1 MSHQHARA
9 GGSAAG
15 ADRRPLALVLL
26 ISVSILVVE
35 VVGGLASNSLAL
47 LADAGHV
54 LTDITGL
61 VLALGAIR
69 LADRPASGTRT
80 YGWYRAEVLAAG
92 ANALLLIGLAA
103 FLLFESYQRLNQP
116 TEVASG
122 LMLGVAIMGAAGNLV
137 SLWLLRTPGQ
147 RSLTL
152 RGAYLEVLGDL
163 LASVAVI
170 VAAVVVALTGADIAD
185 AVASALI
192 GLLILPRAVSL
203 LRESAE
209 VLLEAVPRGLRM
221 DDVRSHLLGAAGVDD
236 VHDLHAWT
244 ITSGQP
250 VISAH
255 VVLAPGA
262 DPGRV
267 LDEVC
272 RCLSADFDIEH
283 STIQLE
289 TSDRRRLEETA
300 HP

>member
-1 MSHQHARA
+1 MSDHQP
-9 GGSAAG
+9 GSAAG
-15 ADRRPLALVLL
+15 ADRRPLALVLG
-26 ISVSILVVE
+26 IGVGMLVIE
-35 VVGGLASNSLAL
+35 VIGGLAANSLAL

-54 LTDITGL
+54 MTDITGIA
-61 VLALGAIR
+61 LALGAIR
-69 LADRPASGTRT
+69 LADRAPTGTRT

-92 ANALLLIGLAA
+92 ANALLLIAVAA
-103 FLLFESYQRLNQP
+103 FLLYESWQRLSHP
-116 TEVASG
+116 TDVAGG
-122 LMLGVAIMGAAGNLV
+122 LMLVVAGLGAAGNLV
-137 SLWLLRTPGQ
+137 SLWLLRAPGR
-147 RSLTL
+147 RSLTV

-170 VAAVVVALTGADIAD
+170 AAALVVAVTGLSTAD

-192 GLLILPRAVSL
+192 GLLILPRAWSL

-209 VLLEAVPRGLRM
+209 VLLEAVPRGLRLE
-221 DDVRSHLLGAAGVDD
+221 DVRRHLLAADGVDD

-250 VISAH
+250 VVSAH
-255 VVLAPGA
+255 VVLRPSA
-262 DPGRV
+262 DPARV

-289 TSDRRRLEETA
+289 TSDRRRLEESA

>member
-1 MSHQHARA
+1 MSQHHP
-9 GGSAAG
+9 GSAAG
-15 ADRRPLALVLL
+15 ADRRPLALVLG
-26 ISVSILVVE
+26 VGVGVLVIE
-35 VVGGLASNSLAL
+35 VVGGLAANSLSL

-54 LTDITGL
+54 MTDITGIA
-61 VLALGAIR
+61 LALGAIR
-69 LADRPASGTRT
+69 LADRPTTGTRT
-80 YGWYRAEVLAAG
+80 FGWYRAEVLAAG

-103 FLLFESYQRLNQP
+103 FLLYESWQRLSHP
-116 TEVASG
+116 TEVAGG
-122 LMLGVAIMGAAGNLV
+122 LMLAVACLGAGGNLV
-137 SLWLLRTPGQ
+137 SLWLLRAPGR

-163 LASVAVI
+163 LASVGVI
-170 VAAVVVALTGADIAD
+170 VAALIVAVTGWDAAD

-192 GLLILPRAVSL
+192 GLLILPRAWSL
-203 LRESAE
+203 LRETGE

-221 DDVRSHLLGAAGVDD
+221 DEVRRHLLEAEGVGD

-250 VISAH
+250 VVSAH
-255 VVLAPGA
+255 VVLARDA
-262 DPGRV
+262 DPARV

-272 RCLSADFDIEH
+272 RCLSTDFDIEH

-289 TSDRRRLEETA
+289 TADRRRLEEAT

>member
-1 MSHQHARA
+1 MSHQPH
-9 GGSAAG
+9 GSAAG
-15 ADRRPLALVLL
+15 ADRRPLAIVLG
-26 ISVSILVVE
+26 IGVTILAIE
-35 VVGGLASNSLAL
+35 VVGGLVANSLAL

-54 LTDITGL
+54 MTDITGIA
-61 VLALGAIR
+61 LALGAIR
-69 LADRPASGTRT
+69 LADRPPSGTRT

-92 ANALLLIGLAA
+92 ANALLLIGLATY
-103 FLLFESYQRLNQP
+103 LLYESWRRLEQP
-116 TEVASG
+116 TEVAGG
-122 LMLGVAIMGAAGNLV
+122 LMLLVAGLGAAGNLV
-137 SLWLLRTPGQ
+137 SLWLLRAPGQ

-170 VAAVVVALTGADIAD
+170 AAALVVAVTGSSTAD
-185 AVASALI
+185 ALASGLI
-192 GLLILPRAVSL
+192 GLLILPRAWSL
-203 LRESAE
+203 LRETAE
-209 VLLEAVPRGLRM
+209 VLLEAVPRGLHL
-221 DDVRSHLLGAAGVDD
+221 DEVRRHLLEADGVDD

-250 VISAH
+250 VVSAH
-255 VVLAPGA
+255 VVLGPSA
-262 DPGRV
+262 DATRV

-289 TSDRRRLEETA
+289 TSDRRRLEEAA

>member
-1 MSHQHARA
+1 MSHHHP
-9 GGSAAG
+9 GSAAG
-15 ADRRPLALVLL
+15 ADRRPLALVLG
-26 ISVSILVVE
+26 VGVGILVIE
-35 VVGGLASNSLAL
+35 VVGGLAANSLSL

-54 LTDITGL
+54 MTDITGIA
-61 VLALGAIR
+61 LALGAIR
-69 LADRPASGTRT
+69 LADRPTTGTRT
-80 YGWYRAEVLAAG
+80 FGWYRAEVLAAG
-92 ANALLLIGLAA
+92 ANALLLMSLAL
-103 FLLFESYQRLNQP
+103 FLLYQAWQRLEHP
-116 TEVASG
+116 SEVAGG
-122 LMLGVAIMGAAGNLV
+122 LMLAVACLGAAGNLV
-137 SLWLLRTPGQ
+137 SLWLLRAPGQ

-170 VAAVVVALTGADIAD
+170 VAAAVVAVTGSSTAD

-192 GLLILPRAVSL
+192 GLLILPRAWSL

-209 VLLEAVPRGLRM
+209 VLLEAVPRGLLLEDLR
-221 DDVRSHLLGAAGVDD
+221 RHLLEADGVDD

-250 VISAH
+250 VVSAH
-255 VVLAPGA
+255 IVLGPTA
-262 DPGRV
+262 DPARV

-272 RCLSADFDIEH
+272 RCLSSDFDIEH

-289 TSDRRRLEETA
+289 TSDRRRLEASA

>member
-1 MSHQHARA
+1 MSHHQP
-9 GGSAAG
+9 GSAAG
-15 ADRRPLALVLL
+15 ADRRPLALVLG
-26 ISVSILVVE
+26 IGVGMMVIE
-35 VVGGLASNSLAL
+35 VIGGLAANSLAL

-54 LTDITGL
+54 MTDITGIA
-61 VLALGAIR
+61 LALGAIR
-69 LADRPASGTRT
+69 LADRAPTGTRT

-92 ANALLLIGLAA
+92 ANALLLIAVAA
-103 FLLFESYQRLNQP
+103 FLLYESWQRLSHP
-116 TEVASG
+116 TDVAGG
-122 LMLGVAIMGAAGNLV
+122 LMLVVAGLGAAGNLV
-137 SLWLLRTPGQ
+137 SLWLLRAPGR

-170 VAAVVVALTGADIAD
+170 AAALVVAVTGLSTAD

-192 GLLILPRAVSL
+192 GLLILPRAWSL

-209 VLLEAVPRGLRM
+209 VLLEAVPRGLRLE
-221 DDVRSHLLGAAGVDD
+221 DVRRHLLAADGVDD

-250 VISAH
+250 VVSAH
-255 VVLAPGA
+255 VVLRPSA
-262 DPGRV
+262 DPARV

-289 TSDRRRLEETA
+289 TSDRRRLEESA

>member
-137 SLWLLRTPGQ
+137 SLWLLRTAGQ